1 MKVFPSE
8 WHEEACLTF
17 LTHCPTLGDV
27 KQPRRLWEGEY
38 VWLLVSWGTGLV
50 YIVFRMCVTM
60 ETNSVY
66 HSSEFVSM
74 WGGLCLHVHVCMCRC
89 MCVLCVCVCVCVCVR
104 VSV

>member
-89 MCVLCVCVCVCVCVR
+89 MCVCVCVCVCVR